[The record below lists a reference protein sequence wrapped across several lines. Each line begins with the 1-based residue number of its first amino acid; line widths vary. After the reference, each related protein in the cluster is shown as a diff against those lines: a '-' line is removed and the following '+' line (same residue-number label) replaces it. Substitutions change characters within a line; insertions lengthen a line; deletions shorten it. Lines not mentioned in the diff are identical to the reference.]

1 VPLAQFV
8 TNEPVRG
15 IETPVWKSTDRYLPE
30 EDPLQRIPQPASQ
43 AHLFYYHCDHIGTP
57 YMMTD
62 ELGDVVWEA
71 TYKAWGETQQVIA
84 KASQAA
90 GIAPANPLR
99 FQGQQEDAETGL
111 HYNRHRYYD
120 PSVGRYISTDP
131 IKLAG
136 GLNLH
141 QYAPSPSQWTDALG
155 LSSSGCHGKAVIR
168 QYAPD
173 DEGDRF
179 GHYTITT
186 LGSGGK
192 VSSHQVITSDDYSH
206 TKISHDTSG
215 LGLPVHTINVDLPDA
230 SAAQSYQRE
239 IKGKDLGPYDLA
251 GNSCVTHVF
260 STLQAGGADVPQGAK
275 EQFKW
280 LRQNGAKIFG
290 KGKS

>member
-1 VPLAQFV
+1 
-8 TNEPVRG
+8 
-15 IETPVWKSTDRYLPE
+15 
-30 EDPLQRIPQPASQ
+30 
-43 AHLFYYHCDHIGTP
+43 
-57 YMMTD
+57 
-62 ELGDVVWEA
+62 VVEV
-71 TYKAWGETQQVIA
+71 GETQQSRS
-84 KASQAA
+84 KDEAS
-90 GIAPANPLR
+90 PLASTVTADSV
-99 FQGQQEDAETGL
+99 QGQQHDDETGL
-111 HYNRHRYYD
+111 HYNQHRYYD
-120 PSVGRYISTDP
+120 PSVGRFVSTDP

-173 DEGDRF
+173 EAGDRF

-186 LGSGGK
+186 LGAGGK

-215 LGLPVHTINVDLPDA
+215 LGLPVHTINVDLPDVN
-230 SAAQSYQRE
+230 AAQSYQRE

-260 STLQAGGADVPQGAK
+260 STLKAGGADVPQGA
-275 EQFKW
+275 
-280 LRQNGAKIFG
+280 
-290 KGKS
+290 